1 MRAVTAASRRYGACA
16 STSTLVRARAAPTTS
31 RIAPTSAPVLRT
43 MAARSRRRSIYF
55 GAVLGLQR
63 AASYPRPPRP
73 AAPPAL
79 PAGSQ
84 QVAHDGG
91 QIAAPI
97 YFGDVLGLSGR
108 QAIRGCCDRRRRQR
122 CRPGTQV
129 WLGPNRDLEAW
140 LLRPAASAR
149 PYPVIIYTHG
159 NGELIDHWVAPFR
172 AMTDAGVAVLLVEY
186 PGYGRSGGRP
196 TRDSISAGIIAAFD
210 FASGHPEIDARRIVA
225 YGRSLGGAAACA
237 LAVERPVAALILE
250 STFTSMADL
259 MPRFVPRALVLDPFD
274 SLAVIAAGT
283 EPVPLPCGHNDCPR
297 QWPPILEFL
306 RRHAVIE

>member
-1 MRAVTAASRRYGACA
+1 MRGRPR
-16 STSTLVRARAAPTTS
+16 
-31 RIAPTSAPVLRT
+31 
-43 MAARSRRRSIYF
+43 RSRLAIAAVAVLLAAALYF
-55 GAVLGLQR
+55 GAVFGLQR
-63 AASYPRPPRP
+63 PASYPRPPRP

-84 QVAHDGG
+84 QV
-91 QIAAPI
+91 
-97 YFGDVLGLSGR
+97 
-108 QAIRGCCDRRRRQR
+108 
-122 CRPGTQV
+122 

-140 LLRPAASAR
+140 LLRPAAGAR
-149 PYPVIIYTHG
+149 PFPLIIYTHG
-159 NGELIDHWVAPFR
+159 NGELIDHWVAPFA

-283 EPVPLPCGHNDCPR
+283 PPVLVMHGVRDRVIPFAHGEKLARAAGTEPVPLPCGHNDCPR

>member
-84 QVAHDGG
+84 QV
-91 QIAAPI
+91 
-97 YFGDVLGLSGR
+97 
-108 QAIRGCCDRRRRQR
+108 
-122 CRPGTQV
+122 

-149 PYPVIIYTHG
+149 PYPLIIYTHG

-306 RRHAVIE
+306 RATRSSSSGRLKQHGGRLVLMV

>member
-73 AAPPAL
+73 APPPAL

-84 QVAHDGG
+84 
-91 QIAAPI
+91 
-97 YFGDVLGLSGR
+97 
-108 QAIRGCCDRRRRQR
+108 
-122 CRPGTQV
+122 QV

>member
-1 MRAVTAASRRYGACA
+1 MQRPAELSEAAATGGA
-16 STSTLVRARAAPTTS
+16 ARAA
-31 RIAPTSAPVLRT
+31 
-43 MAARSRRRSIYF
+43 
-55 GAVLGLQR
+55 GW
-63 AASYPRPPRP
+63 
-73 AAPPAL
+73 
-79 PAGSQ
+79 SQ
-84 QVAHDGG
+84 
-91 QIAAPI
+91 
-97 YFGDVLGLSGR
+97 
-108 QAIRGCCDRRRRQR
+108 
-122 CRPGTQV
+122 QV

-283 EPVPLPCGHNDCPR
+283 PPVLVMHGVRDRVIPFAHGEKLARAAGTEPVPLPCGHNDCPR